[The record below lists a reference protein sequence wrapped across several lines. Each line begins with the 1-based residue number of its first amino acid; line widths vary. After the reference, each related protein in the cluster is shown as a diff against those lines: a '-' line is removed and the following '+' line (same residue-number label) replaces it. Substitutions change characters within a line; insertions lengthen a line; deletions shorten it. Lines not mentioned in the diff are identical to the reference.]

1 MKNKEIENIL
11 IPFLFYSMQLASLSL
26 FFKEDQFIT
35 SRRSELYGRTDFL
48 ANCGGL
54 LGLFMG
60 VSLISILEIFYFCTI
75 RLACN
80 LRMRRQK
87 SQKLARMSP
96 MPSIIVEKP
105 VADKD
110 HLNLKAE

>member
-1 MKNKEIENIL
+1 M
-11 IPFLFYSMQLASLSL
+11 PFFYSFQLARLSL

-75 RLACN
+75 RLACS
-80 LRMRRQK
+80 LRMRPQK
-87 SQKLARMSP
+87 SQKLLSLSP
-96 MPSIIVEKP
+96 MPSIIIVKP
-105 VADKD
+105 FTVKD
-110 HLNLKAE
+110 HLNLIAE